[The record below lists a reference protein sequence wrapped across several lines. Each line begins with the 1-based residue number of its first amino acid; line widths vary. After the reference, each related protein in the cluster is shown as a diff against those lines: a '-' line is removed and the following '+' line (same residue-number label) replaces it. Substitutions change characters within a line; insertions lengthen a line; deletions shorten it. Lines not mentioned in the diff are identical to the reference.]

1 MDPYSVFEFL
11 DWIDQQNKVSD
22 ATVYHYAKGDT
33 TKKILREN
41 GIVLRL
47 TRVEDFKDKYEGK
60 ATLVCYDLALI
71 ELLEEG
77 NISQK
82 EYELL
87 CDAEPTTK
95 CLVFQKKDKTTGAD
109 VYAREKYVPYVIC
122 FSNQK
127 DNDYMFEHYA
137 SGDNLQGCIGFYP
150 AELREELRVQMR
162 PLDEISIQKI
172 MYGRETI
179 KMLKQAIERVV
190 SILRESNDETSQKYC
205 RNLIDELLRELQ
217 YPAKMGRFWREDE
230 KRLII
235 FLPNQDNLTE
245 EQKAEFVFNRGT
257 EDGKE
262 YIEVCVPK
270 YCFEGISFSQS
281 TSQEDAENMRQYLTS
296 IGYSCE

>member
-11 DWIDQQNKVSD
+11 VWMDQQNKVSD

-33 TKKILREN
+33 IKKILREN

-47 TRVEDFKDKYEGK
+47 TRVEDFDDKYEGK
-60 ATLVCYDLALI
+60 AIMMGYKRALR

-87 CDAEPTTK
+87 CNAEPTTK
-95 CLVFQKKDKTTGAD
+95 CLVFQKKDKATGAD
-109 VYAREKYVPYVIC
+109 VYAREKYVPYIIC

-150 AELREELRVQMR
+150 AELYEELRVQMR
-162 PLDEISIQKI
+162 PLDE
-172 MYGRETI
+172 
-179 KMLKQAIERVV
+179 RVV
-190 SILRESNDETSQKYC
+190 SLLRKDNNDESQKYC
-205 RNLIDELLRELQ
+205 RNLVDELLRKLQ
-217 YPAKMGRFWREDE
+217 YPAKLARFRREDE

-235 FLPNQDNLTE
+235 LLPNQDNLTE
-245 EQKAEFVFNRGT
+245 EQKAKFVFNRGT
-257 EDGKE
+257 EGGKE

-270 YCFEGISFSQS
+270 HCFEGISFSQS
-281 TSQEDAENMRQYLTS
+281 TSQNDAENLRQYLTS

>member
-11 DWIDQQNKVSD
+11 VWMDQQNKVSD

-33 TKKILREN
+33 IKKILREN

-47 TRVEDFKDKYEGK
+47 TRVEDFDDKYEGK
-60 ATLVCYDLALI
+60 AIMMGYKRALR

-87 CDAEPTTK
+87 CDAKPTTK
-95 CLVFQKKDKTTGAD
+95 CLVFQKKDKATGAD
-109 VYAREKYVPYVIC
+109 VYTREKYVPYIIC

-127 DNDYMFEHYA
+127 DNDYMFEHYT

-150 AELREELRVQMR
+150 AELYEELRVQMR
-162 PLDEISIQKI
+162 PLDESGIQKV
-172 MYGRETI
+172 MYGCETD

-190 SILRESNDETSQKYC
+190 SLLRKDNNDESQKYC
-205 RNLIDELLRELQ
+205 RNLVDELLRKLQ
-217 YPAKMGRFWREDE
+217 YPAKLARFWREDE

-235 FLPNQDNLTE
+235 FLPDQDNLTE
-245 EQKAEFVFNRGT
+245 EQKAKFVFNRGT
-257 EDGKE
+257 EGGKE

-270 YCFEGISFSQS
+270 HCFEGISFSQS
-281 TSQEDAENMRQYLTS
+281 TSQNDAENLRQYLTS